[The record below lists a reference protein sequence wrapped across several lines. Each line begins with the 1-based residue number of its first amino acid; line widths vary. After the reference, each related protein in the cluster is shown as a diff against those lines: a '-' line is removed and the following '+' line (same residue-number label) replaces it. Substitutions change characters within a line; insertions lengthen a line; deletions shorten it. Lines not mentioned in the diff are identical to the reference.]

1 MYSKPRASL
10 LPIAAAVIGALCLAA
25 PGEAYS
31 QSGLFKP
38 NPHLYSESANPATDI
53 SVAIAQ
59 ARREHKRILLD
70 FGGNWCGD
78 CQLLDIYYH
87 QSPNAELL
95 AKYFI
100 LVHVSIGDSTLNK
113 NRDIAR
119 KYNVPIAKGVPALAI
134 LDSHGRLLY
143 SEHEKEFEHASP
155 SAVTAFLNRW
165 KA

>member
-1 MYSKPRASL
+1 MSL
-10 LPIAAAVIGALCLAA
+10 QSNTRQLFLAAAFLVALCLAA
-25 PGEAYS
+25 PADLRA
-31 QSGLFKP
+31 QAGLFKP
-38 NPHLYSESANPATDI
+38 DPHLYSDSANPATDI
-53 SVAIAQ
+53 SVAIAR
-59 ARREHKRILLD
+59 ATREHKRILLD

-78 CQLLDIYYH
+78 CQVLDIYYH

-100 LVHVSIGDSTLNK
+100 LVHISIGDSTLNK

-143 SEHEKEFEHASP
+143 SEREKEFEHASV